1 MPAVTGRQATEG
13 DCTAASPGFFDFV
26 GRAKWDAWTAVR
38 GTAQREAMERYCA
51 AVARLT
57 P

>member
-13 DCTAASPGFFDFV
+13 DCTAVSPGFFDFV